1 MFGLLL
7 FLLNGV
13 AFADLTD
20 DEPTT
25 AITVDA
31 KTDPYVPLTSG
42 TSATFDTPG
51 PQKIMV
57 QSRRRMAGAGQRA
70 KHAPIEV
77 RGDGNPILTIKV
89 SGTAIPDG
97 RIHDRL
103 EGFPSKDDQT
113 LITVPEG
120 GRQLT
125 LTAPPGGP
133 DFFVRVTSRDNPTN
147 LILPVGIAPTQ
158 AAPAVATA
166 PVQDA
171 PRSGEQDKK
180 DNTESKP
187 EPKKRQAARNTA
199 PQNELQAGAGMEMG
213 LGIAARGTH
222 MVFHLGATG
231 RYPIYKDLLSVGGSI
246 GWHRIGVEA
255 ERPVT
260 HPISGDISYSAD
272 WHTDIVPIIA
282 RVSVHVPYPPGPLT
296 PIASAGLGAF
306 IATRTDGSTSTTRLA
321 VGPELAV
328 GVEFGL
334 PVGLLQ
340 TTISWAEARTQ
351 MGNQGTDGQ
360 AVAET
365 LATTRLNLAYLY
377 VF

>member
-1 MFGLLL
+1 M
-7 FLLNGV
+7 LNGI
-13 AFADLTD
+13 AFAELTD
-20 DEPTT
+20 EGPTT
-25 AITVDA
+25 PITVDA
-31 KTDPYVPLTSG
+31 KTDQYVPLTSG
-42 TSATFDTPG
+42 KSATFDTPG

-57 QSRRRMAGAGQRA
+57 QSRRRLAGAGQRA

-77 RGDGNPILTIKV
+77 RGDGNPVLTIKV

-103 EGFPSKDDQT
+103 EGFPSKDDKT

-133 DFFVRVTSRDNPTN
+133 DFFVRVTTQDNPTT
-147 LILPVGIAPTQ
+147 LILPVGVASAPATPSVA
-158 AAPAVATA
+158 AAPVE
-166 PVQDA
+166 DA
-171 PRSGEQDKK
+171 PRSGEQNAKENEASKK
-180 DNTESKP
+180 PAKET
-187 EPKKRQAARNTA
+187 RQASRNTA
-199 PQNELQAGAGMEMG
+199 AQNELQAGAGMEMG
-213 LGIAARGTH
+213 FGIAARGTH
-222 MVFHLGATG
+222 MVFHVGATG

-260 HPISGDISYSAD
+260 HPIAGDVSYSAD

-282 RVSVHVPYPPGPLT
+282 RVSVHVPYPPGPVT
-296 PIASAGLGAF
+296 PIASVGLGAF
-306 IATRTDGSTSTTRLA
+306 IATRSDGSASTTRFA

-328 GVEFGL
+328 GCEFGL

-351 MGNQGTDGQ
+351 MGNQGVDGQ
-360 AVAET
+360 AVSET